1 MLPPRQRGFLLF
13 LSTLPDLALYARKV
27 WSLTK
32 ASIGLMIWKK
42 ASYLLVRS
50 SRLKI
55 LLTLLKQLKKTITKL
70 IKLGLAHDCLTF
82 LHKEVANSSVM
93 STIASSH
100 TLISVVW
107 LLYATSVHWLS
118 WFSSTEVEILSLWT
132 SASTTSN
139 ASSGIDSDWTLCES
153 LTKVE
158 LSSSHPISIDASSAT
173 GVESPSSSLT
183 LLI

>member
-70 IKLGLAHDCLTF
+70 IKLGLALRK
-82 LHKEVANSSVM
+82 LQIPVK
-93 STIASSH
+93 
-100 TLISVVW
+100 
-107 LLYATSVHWLS
+107 ATSNTFRPLIVPQLS
-118 WFSSTEVEILSLWT
+118 ILFLECGFSISL
-132 SASTTSN
+132 
-139 ASSGIDSDWTLCES
+139 L
-153 LTKVE
+153 
-158 LSSSHPISIDASSAT
+158 
-173 GVESPSSSLT
+173 
-183 LLI
+183 